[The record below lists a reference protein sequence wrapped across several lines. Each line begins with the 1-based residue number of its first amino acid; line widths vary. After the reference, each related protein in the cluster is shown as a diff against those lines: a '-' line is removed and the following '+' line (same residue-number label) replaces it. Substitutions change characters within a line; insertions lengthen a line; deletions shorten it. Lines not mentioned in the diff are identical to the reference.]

1 MREYI
6 INHVTV
12 RTESSIDKI
21 DNSYGPNAAV
31 AFGIIRL
38 IITFCVGM
46 GGILFLVNFLPQLL
60 S

>member
-6 INHVTV
+6 TNHVTV
-12 RTESSIDKI
+12 RTESPIDEI
-21 DNSYGPNAAV
+21 DNRYGPNAAV
-31 AFGIIRL
+31 AFGIIRI
-38 IITFCVGM
+38 IITFCIGM